1 MAAQDWSIPT
11 ALRPNPGMLAF
22 DLKRALSSIVQV
34 KAEIPEDAF
43 TAGILGTE
51 RIGNGVVIDK
61 SGLILT
67 VGYLITEAETVW
79 LTDIDDRAVQGHA
92 LAYDFET
99 GFGLIQALGRLDLP
113 AIELGNSSE
122 VEVGASVVVAG
133 HGGLRRALG
142 ARILAKRLFAG
153 YWEYLLEEAIFT
165 APSYPVWGGA
175 GLIGEDG
182 RLLGIG
188 SLRIEQMAG
197 RGTPADMNMIVPIDL
212 LKPILSDLRLHGRPS
227 RPPRPWL
234 GMYTV
239 EQQEKLVVAGL
250 ADRGPAERAGARLG
264 DVVTVIAGQ
273 NVETLADLYRTL
285 WTSGPPGTAIE
296 LTVAREDGEHAIS
309 VRTADRASF
318 LKRPR
323 LH

>member
-1 MAAQDWSIPT
+1 MASQDWSIPT
-11 ALRPNPGMLAF
+11 ALRPNPGILAF
-22 DLKRALSSIVQV
+22 DLKRALASVV
-34 KAEIPEDAF
+34 LVRAEIPEDAF

-61 SGLILT
+61 SGLVLT
-67 VGYLITEAETVW
+67 VGYLITEAEAIW
-79 LTDIDDRAVQGHA
+79 LTDIDGRAVPGHA
-92 LAYDFET
+92 LAFDFET

-113 AIELGNSSE
+113 AIELGNSGE
-122 VEVGASVVVAG
+122 AEVGAGVVIAG
-133 HGGLRRALG
+133 HGGLKRALG

-153 YWEYLLEEAIFT
+153 SWEYLLEEAIFT

-197 RGTPADMNMIVPIDL
+197 RGQPADMNMVVPIDL
-212 LKPILSDLRLHGRPS
+212 LKPILGDLRLHGRPN

-239 EQQEKLVVAGL
+239 EQQDKLVVAGL

-264 DVVTVIAGQ
+264 DVVTAIAGQ
-273 NVETLADLYRTL
+273 SVEALADLYRAL
-285 WTSGPPGTAIE
+285 WAAGPPGTSIE
-296 LTVAREDGEHAIS
+296 VTVAREDGEHAIA
-309 VRTADRASF
+309 VLTGDRASF